1 MKKAAIAVAV
11 LSAVVSGST
20 LAATVYDAEGTSLKV
35 GGRLEFRGDFNGKDD
50 SSKEDGKEI
59 EGTMLNKSRVRLNVA
74 GETDIGAGMKGFGFW
89 EAEQKVKSTAGS
101 KSEKETTFEQRYMY
115 VGMKGDFGS
124 LSFGR
129 QDTAGVQ
136 ISNLSDIGTFTG
148 NQKAFINAGNEQIN
162 NTIAY
167 GYDFESF
174 KLKASYIADD
184 EKNSDGYAISGI
196 YSTPVGL
203 DIGLG
208 YAANDL
214 GTDKGSAD
222 QIIAGLGYTV
232 GDLYFGATYTTGDKD
247 DKADTEFTG
256 IEVSAQYKITKQF
269 RLIAAYQNQEEETKN
284 VTKDTADFFE
294 LTGRYD
300 FTKNFRSYLAY
311 KANGLDEKDTGY
323 KVEDTIRLGLRY
335 DF

>member
-35 GGRLEFRGDFNGKDD
+35 GGRLEFRGDFNGDD
-50 SSKEDGKEI
+50 KGKEI

-89 EAEQKVKSTAGS
+89 EAEQGVKSSAGTS
-101 KSEKETTFEQRYMY
+101 TEQETTFKQRYMY

-129 QDTAGVQ
+129 QNTAGVQ
-136 ISNLSDIGTFTG
+136 ISDMSDIGTFTG
-148 NQKAFINAGNEQIN
+148 DQKAFISAGNEQIN

-184 EKNSDGYAISGI
+184 EKNADGYGLSGI
-196 YSTPVGL
+196 YSAPFGL

-222 QIIAGLGYTV
+222 QIIAGLGYTM
-232 GDLYFGATYTTGDKD
+232 GDLYFGATYTTGDAS
-247 DKADTEFTG
+247 DKTETEFTG
-256 IEVSAQYKITKQF
+256 IEVSAQYKITKEF

-284 VTKDTADFFE
+284 VTKDKADFFE

-311 KANGLDEKDTGY
+311 KANGLDDKDAGY